1 MVSNFLNGCKAVNK
15 SPAMSCCATEQTG
28 CYGTWMRLGTQNPGL
43 TVNLQMKEAA
53 PYKLSFPGGIAL
65 LKLAVLY

>member
-1 MVSNFLNGCKAVNK
+1 
-15 SPAMSCCATEQTG
+15 MSCCVTEQTC
-28 CYGTWMRLGTQNPGL
+28 CYWTWMRLGAQNPGL